1 MAGEEF
7 DTGTGSSEAIRALLG
22 ELLGPDMGNF
32 LTGIVAKG
40 VQGATH
46 NSAVFPGGASA
57 VIGEGS
63 MFAGARAIELQ
74 TANMFVARTIENNMI
89 ETAKVNEGFRQD
101 LRQGLSK
108 NLFGEDA
115 ASGLSALNLASD
127 YFLYGNSGMEDF
139 SKQMT
144 NAARYMGV
152 VSPGMAGDAAVAM
165 HNNKTFNSMST
176 FMAADFAYNR
186 GQYNGMS
193 GSEAGAVV
201 AEMARGGAFA
211 NLNIGDLNAEQAKAA
226 AMGGPI
232 EAGTESTR
240 AKLAELQQKVQSA
253 TGVISEFQRVLK
265 TDVEGAIDAMSN
277 MFGTDVMQTFSSARL
292 STMTGAM
299 SSTALATGF
308 SSEQVLGLGSASQQ
322 VMQQAGISNTMGA
335 FENGI
340 LSAQIL
346 AASRQEVMAEGNTA
360 GQFVNEQR
368 FRNTVVQRVT
378 GASVSGLALD
388 LSGAAAIIAR
398 TKGQDTAD
406 AFLRDMPAGELT
418 SSQLAGRVNEVTG
431 GDVNAD
437 DLRDASFSR
446 EARLI
451 AATGATT
458 NIVLQNNAA
467 FMESVREQTLRRTL
481 KAQGKSDEQI
491 DSMIKS
497 IDGPLTSSNVRNAL
511 GDDAT
516 ADTMDRIFSQNARA
530 FGFGNMEEADLFLN
544 TIKRNK
550 ALANIQGT
558 TKSMGDVQK
567 FVAGVTDAASGYDA
581 FSRMALSTDEDSAS
595 LGKLLTAVTGAEN
608 IDVGALFG
616 DKGNNFSVQGGTE
629 RQNAIRKVALGA
641 ATAALFSGKFGSRD
655 ATEEEIKDAKLLF
668 STTDEKERQRILKS
682 FDEKTAAGDGTQALM
697 YEINTQELQKKY
709 QAGSDDPLT
718 AAQEKNIRDI
728 SFLNQFDTVK
738 DRITVKGGE
747 GSEDEVAFDKKV
759 NALKERMEA
768 AVKSGKTL
776 ELSAEEKET
785 MRQAKRE
792 GALNEDI
799 AGVKTDSMTKLS
811 AIAAEILEYVKKM

>member
-418 SSQLAGRVNEVTG
+418 SSQLAGLVNKVTG

-738 DRITVKGGE
+738 DRITVEGGE